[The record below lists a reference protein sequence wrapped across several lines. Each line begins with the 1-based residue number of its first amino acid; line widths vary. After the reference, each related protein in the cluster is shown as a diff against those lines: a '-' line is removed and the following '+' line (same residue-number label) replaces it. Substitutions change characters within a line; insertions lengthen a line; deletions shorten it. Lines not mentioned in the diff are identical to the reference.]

1 MTQWQQR
8 HLIRSEFTFF
18 QSLSQLL
25 ISIYFYQQEMN
36 PLGGGSEREVKFY
49 GSLFTCSI
57 KCNIKQFH
65 VVVIQKRQ
73 RNLQK
78 SMVQV

>member
-1 MTQWQQR
+1 MEASCDIVKLTAAAAQMPCGN
-8 HLIRSEFTFF
+8 LNYVLVLCTLTTES
-18 QSLSQLL
+18 
-25 ISIYFYQQEMN
+25 
-36 PLGGGSEREVKFY
+36 SEREIKFY